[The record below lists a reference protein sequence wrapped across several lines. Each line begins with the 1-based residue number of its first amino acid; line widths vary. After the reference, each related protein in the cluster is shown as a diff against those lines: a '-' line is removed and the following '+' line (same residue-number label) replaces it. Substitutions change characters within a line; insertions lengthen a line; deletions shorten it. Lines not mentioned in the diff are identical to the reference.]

1 MKKHKGKRKTAV
13 TVKDF
18 VDAAKEKTS
27 LEMVTGEL
35 GLDRVI
41 HESAINRPGL
51 ALAGFLKHFAFRRIQ
66 VLGMAEMEFLTSRPP
81 QKRQE
86 ILRNLFQHHIP
97 CIVICRNRKIHPEII
112 ELARHFK
119 TAVLR
124 TPMITGNFVNTATLF
139 MESLMAPSVTIQ
151 GTVVDIKGIGV
162 MIEGKPGIGKSE
174 AALVLV
180 IRGYSLVADD
190 LTILHQIDQRTIVA
204 TSAPITRYYLEIR
217 GLGIIHIPSIFG
229 VAAVR
234 NEKNLDLIVTLKHF
248 DGFASEEIDNSDLKR
263 DILGVQIPNLVIP
276 VAPGRDLATL
286 IEVAAHNE
294 TLKRLGHDATKE
306 LDEKIKEV
314 LSKKT

>member
-1 MKKHKGKRKTAV
+1 MAV

-18 VDAAKEKTS
+18 IDAAKEKTF
-27 LEMVTGEL
+27 LEMVTGGMGL
-35 GLDRVI
+35 GRII
-41 HESAINRPGL
+41 HESAIHRPGL
-51 ALAGFLKHFAFRRIQ
+51 ALDGFFEHFAFRRIQ
-66 VLGMAEMEFLTSRPP
+66 VLGMAEMEFLAAMPAKHRRAS
-81 QKRQE
+81 
-86 ILRNLFQHHIP
+86 LRRLFEHHIP
-97 CIVICRNRKIHPEII
+97 CIVICRNRKIHPEIM

-124 TPMITGNFVNTATLF
+124 TPMITGKFVNTATLY

-174 AALVLV
+174 AALGLV

-190 LTILHQIDQRTIVA
+190 LTIMHRIDQRTIVA
-204 TSAPITRYYLEIR
+204 TSVPITRYHLEIR
-217 GLGIIHIPSIFG
+217 GLGIIHIPSLFG

-248 DGFASEEIDNSDLKR
+248 DQFAGEGIGSSGLKR

-276 VAPGRDLATL
+276 VAPGRDLATI
-286 IEVAAHNE
+286 IEVAALNE
-294 TLKRLGHDATKE
+294 TLKRLGHDAAKE
-306 LDEKIKEV
+306 LDEKIKAV
-314 LSKKT
+314 LSKKVSH